1 MDVWLE
7 REMINGLFFLCG
19 IISHVINVLVIQQV
33 HIGTVFDFQA
43 VSLVKTLTRLL
54 TYICIHVS
62 VISFHSLIDKIKQP
76 YISFQSKVAAILNRG
91 HYM

>member
-1 MDVWLE
+1 
-7 REMINGLFFLCG
+7 MINGLFFLRR

-54 TYICIHVS
+54 TYM
-62 VISFHSLIDKIKQP
+62 SLLSAFIVLLTKSSNHTSIFSQK
-76 YISFQSKVAAILNRG
+76 
-91 HYM
+91 